1 MAAVTAKSI
10 LFLEENQYSN
20 FEWIGESED
29 GSLLCRWEEEVLV
42 RGPVE
47 GGSGEGGP
55 EEGTSSLAFATQI
68 AIATPDLHSTQV
80 LYTFD
85 KVVPVVQASVNAS
98 RNLLGFVTRRH
109 IGETNK
115 YAAYVAEIAPQGGV
129 FSLNIDSSRQIFL
142 EFLHTEESGKPLI
155 DSWIAKL
162 LVFVHRE
169 SIAIYS
175 FPLSLKDGASWVV
188 DDQPLTDS
196 VVRSFVWAQ
205 WEPRHNHLYYLHYR
219 PPPEVGLTLGSGES
233 EEDEMRP
240 RPMLTALQF
249 HPNKPHETVLNVPLE
264 LSGLEHSP
272 MDLSGDYR
280 DQGLLHSAGDAWL
293 DLRVVTS
300 PSGAVCIC
308 HHYIYKSRLAET
320 PADPESCEVY
330 LAYSVTLLHHGCV
343 LHSVVPGVPW
353 GHAHSVLPTY
363 SLFGEHYLL
372 VIVPGVCM
380 HMLDIGLDHLP
391 NNHIVTTPPA
401 QLLPNAQLYQ
411 IIGGKVTSGRSMTF
425 IDGVNQMTVEVR
437 VTKESLFSLFKSSP
451 ILSTRLAILHL
462 TAVHDKDH
470 DLSRK
475 LMWSVCEDPYN
486 LDTPALLQEY
496 LVSETYAAVHKHI
509 DSDAGHLI
517 SLLPITT
524 APFTSDTEYIESPV
538 EENVRISYCF
548 LENACIMLLSP
559 RERVVRSLSD
569 TWTKLWEHTSRRHH
583 NRFSLT
589 DVVDKLMVSLDS
601 YKPEALSRGSTPVSP
616 ASPLV
621 GGLTITSLG
630 ITLAHLMFD
639 PLPFNEAEN
648 TTSSKLEHLLSV
660 TLRELSMYCLKHFPH
675 ESPMRVHAV
684 ASKYVC
690 AQLQVSRRLCSILC
704 SSQTL
709 IPTEKGEKGFTFIEQ
724 LDEAVANRLF
734 TLLERYHSATE
745 AVAYPLPQGYNSFLS
760 YLAYR
765 CLPHHVFMQYVR
777 RGVLQLNV
785 DVLREIIYDL
795 DDSPKNVERK
805 LEIVSSVPVVRS
817 LRALQYWQHPMSL
830 ILRSRL
836 HAASILA
843 GEGPGQPRT
852 PTQSGRI
859 NAQHLQNKGLT
870 AFPTAD
876 RLSPFDTF
884 LDLLTA
890 KANLT
895 DIDVGLLYEGT
906 VASCEYIKPAIEN
919 EITVTQG

>member
-1 MAAVTAKSI
+1 
-10 LFLEENQYSN
+10 
-20 FEWIGESED
+20 
-29 GSLLCRWEEEVLV
+29 
-42 RGPVE
+42 
-47 GGSGEGGP
+47 
-55 EEGTSSLAFATQI
+55 
-68 AIATPDLHSTQV
+68 
-80 LYTFD
+80 
-85 KVVPVVQASVNAS
+85 
-98 RNLLGFVTRRH
+98 
-109 IGETNK
+109 
-115 YAAYVAEIAPQGGV
+115 
-129 FSLNIDSSRQIFL
+129 
-142 EFLHTEESGKPLI
+142 
-155 DSWIAKL
+155 
-162 LVFVHRE
+162 
-169 SIAIYS
+169 IAIYS
-175 FPLSLKDGASWVV
+175 FPLSLKDGPSWVV
-188 DDQPLTDS
+188 DDQPLTES

-219 PPPEVGLTLGSGES
+219 PPPEAGES
-233 EEDEMRP
+233 EEDALRP
-240 RPMLTALQF
+240 RAMLSALQF

-272 MDLSGDYR
+272 LDLSGDYR
-280 DQGLLHSAGDAWL
+280 DQGLLHTAGDAWL

-300 PSGAVCIC
+300 SSGAVCIC

-320 PADPESCEVY
+320 PADPESCAVY

-353 GHAHSVLPTY
+353 GHAHSALPTY
-363 SLFGEHYLL
+363 SLFG
-372 VIVPGVCM
+372 GVCM
-380 HMLDIGLDHLP
+380 HMLDIGLSHMP
-391 NNHIVTTPPA
+391 NNHIVTTPPP
-401 QLLPNAQLYQ
+401 QLLPNAQL
-411 IIGGKVTSGRSMTF
+411 F
-425 IDGVNQMTVEVR
+425 QMTVEVR
-437 VTKESLFSLFKSSP
+437 VTKESLFSLFKSSST
-451 ILSTRLAILHL
+451 LSTRLAILHL
-462 TAVHDKDH
+462 AAIHDKDH

-496 LVSETYAAVHKHI
+496 LVGETYAAVHKHI
-509 DSDAGHLI
+509 DSDAGHLL

-524 APFTSDTEYIESPV
+524 APFTTDTEYIESPA
-538 EENVRISYCF
+538 EENVRISYCL

-569 TWTKLWEHTSRRHH
+569 TWTKLWEHTSKRHH
-583 NRFSLT
+583 QRFSLT
-589 DVVDKLMVSLDS
+589 DVVDKLMVSLDT
-601 YKPEALSRGSTPVSP
+601 YKVRNTPVSP

-630 ITLAHLMFD
+630 LTLAHLMFD

-660 TLRELSMYCLKHFPH
+660 NLRELSMYCLKHFPH

-690 AQLQVSRRLCSILC
+690 TQLQKCLECVSRRLCSILC

-709 IPTEKGEKGFTFIEQ
+709 VPSEKSEKGFTFVEQ
-724 LDEAVANRLF
+724 LDDAVATRLF

-745 AVAYPLPQGYNSFLS
+745 AVAYPLPQGYNSFFA
-760 YLAYR
+760 YLAHR
-765 CLPHHVFMQYVR
+765 CLPHIIFMQYVR

-795 DDSPKNVERK
+795 DDTPKNVERK
-805 LEIVSSVPVVRS
+805 LEIISSVPVVRS
-817 LRALQYWQHPMSL
+817 LRALQFWQHPMSL

-836 HAASILA
+836 HAGSILA

-852 PTQSGRI
+852 PTQSARI

-870 AFPTAD
+870 AFPTTD

-895 DIDVGLLYEGT
+895 DLDLGLLYEGT
-906 VASCEYIKPAIEN
+906 VASCEYIKPEIEVDVAITRN
-919 EITVTQG
+919 